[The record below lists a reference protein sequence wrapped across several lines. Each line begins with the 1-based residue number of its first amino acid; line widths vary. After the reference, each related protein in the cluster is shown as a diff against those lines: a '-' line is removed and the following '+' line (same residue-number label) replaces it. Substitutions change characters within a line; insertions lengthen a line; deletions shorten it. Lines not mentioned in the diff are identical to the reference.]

1 MEGCPGPLA
10 LADVDGDGQLD
21 LFIGSRF
28 VPGKYPLAASS
39 IVLRG
44 SATGFVPDPELCD
57 TLKNAGL
64 VSGAVFSDLDGD
76 GFPELILACQWG
88 PIRVFRNH
96 QGKFKPWN
104 LPVTWANNA
113 RAPTTFKDLTGWW
126 NGVTT
131 GDFDG
136 DGRIDIVASNWG
148 RNTKFEHHR
157 FAPLKLYYGE
167 WNGPGMLDLLEAYSD
182 ADLKKV
188 VPIKGFDV
196 VRRALPWIQ
205 GKFSS
210 YGAYGEASIEEVLG
224 ERFGQST
231 SLEVTTIESVVF
243 LNRGDHFEARPLP
256 IEAQFTPAFAIIAA
270 DFDGDG
276 IEDVFL
282 AQNFSGVDSET
293 APCNAGRGLLLRGDG
308 HGNFLPMP
316 GQLSGIQVY
325 GDQRGG
331 AAADYDHDGR
341 LDLALSQNG
350 AATKLFHNDGAK
362 PCLRVTLEGTAGN
375 PSGIGAQLRLIY
387 AEAKGPLRELHGG
400 SGYWSQDDAT
410 QLLGYKDN
418 PVALWVRWPGGKEIT
433 YSLPPSAKGVKAS
446 IAGRLQSE

>member
-1 MEGCPGPLA
+1 
-10 LADVDGDGQLD
+10 
-21 LFIGSRF
+21 
-28 VPGKYPLAASS
+28 
-39 IVLRG
+39 
-44 SATGFVPDPELCD
+44 
-57 TLKNAGL
+57 
-64 VSGAVFSDLDGD
+64 
-76 GFPELILACQWG
+76 
-88 PIRVFRNH
+88 
-96 QGKFKPWN
+96 
-104 LPVTWANNA
+104 
-113 RAPTTFKDLTGWW
+113 
-126 NGVTT
+126 
-131 GDFDG
+131 
-136 DGRIDIVASNWG
+136 
-148 RNTKFEHHR
+148 
-157 FAPLKLYYGE
+157 
-167 WNGPGMLDLLEAYSD
+167 MLDLLEAYSD